1 MTDVGTTV
9 LDGHV
14 GLLEIRRGPDNFFD
28 VPLLAAL
35 LDGCRRLT
43 DEGCRAVV
51 LASEGKHFCAGA
63 DYARGDPGEGPE
75 LFDLA
80 YLLFEQPL
88 PMVAAVQGA
97 AVGGGLGLALVAD
110 IRVAVPQARFSA
122 AFARLG
128 ISHGFGLT
136 LTLPA
141 LVGQQAAFDL
151 LYTGRRVPGEEAHR
165 LGLVDHLAP
174 VDALRDRAIAV
185 AGEIASS
192 APLAVASIR
201 ATMRRPLLDGLRTA
215 LAHERAEQ
223 QRLKHTDDAR
233 EGIAAMAE
241 RRRPAFTGQ

>member
-1 MTDVGTTV
+1 VTDVGTTV
-9 LDGHV
+9 LDGYV

-35 LDGCRRLT
+35 VEGCTRLAADGCR
-43 DEGCRAVV
+43 AIV

-63 DYARGDPGEGPE
+63 NYAQGDPGEGPD

-80 YLLFEQPL
+80 YRLFEQPL

-110 IRVAVPQARFSA
+110 VRVAAPEARFSA

-141 LVGQQAAFDL
+141 LVGQQAALDL

-165 LGLVDHLAP
+165 LGLADHLAP
-174 VDALRDRAIAV
+174 SYALRDRAVGV
-185 AGEIASS
+185 AAEIAAS
-192 APLAVASIR
+192 APLAVRSIR
-201 ATMRRPLLDGLRTA
+201 ATMRGPLLEGLRAA
-215 LAHERAEQ
+215 LAHERVEQ
-223 QRLKHTDDAR
+223 QRLKQTDDAR
-233 EGIAAMAE
+233 EGIVAMAQ
-241 RRRPAFTGQ
+241 RRRPEFTGR